1 MALPDGT
8 VNGSDAGLAVET
20 TPGGAAYADIGGIT
34 TNSMTYNNGAIDIT
48 NKSLKGWRQL
58 MDGEGLQAVDISAEL
73 IFNSDANFTIMEGY
87 NLNQT
92 IAGYQYVRGGK
103 TFTGDF
109 KIVSWAETSPDN
121 DKLTVSASLQSSG
134 EVVVS

>member
-20 TPGGAAYADIGGIT
+20 TPGGATYADIGGIT

-73 IFNSDANFTIMEGY
+73 IFSSDANFSIMETYG
-87 NLNQT
+87 LNQT
-92 IAGYQYVRGGK
+92 IAGYQYARGGK

-109 KIVSWAETSPDN
+109 KITSWAETSPDN

-134 EVVVS
+134 AVVVS